1 MWLTINF
8 QQVNDDVPTAEA
20 MSRNP
25 EIGAQVMEAY
35 TKHRAGPMTS
45 GLNAVGF
52 SSLHM
57 VSPDLN
63 TTQVNELID
72 KAGTFQS
79 TATRK
84 QLKVQEDQ
92 LRDEKEALVQ
102 WIALSTG
109 VDLRYMDEDQSK
121 GFGHD
126 FPGGWASLFAIS
138 THMFS
143 RGSVH
148 IGSSDPLAP
157 PVIDPNYMSHPLDA
171 EMMAR
176 AILHARQLCRTEPL
190 ASKFKKG
197 PDGDLIPIP
206 GHLGKYHDPKT
217 LEEAKEYVR
226 WNCFTCYHP
235 IGTASMLPMEEG
247 GVVDT
252 ELKVY
257 GTKNLRVVDAS
268 IFPLHVQGN
277 IVSLVYAVAER
288 AADIIKAAR
297 K

>member
-1 MWLTINF
+1 MG
-8 QQVNDDVPTAEA
+8 
-20 MSRNP
+20 RNP

-35 TKHRAGPMTS
+35 TRHGAGPMTS
-45 GLNAVGF
+45 GLTGIGF
-52 SSLHM
+52 SSLHT
-57 VSPDLN
+57 VCPDLS
-63 TTQVNELID
+63 TAQVNELIN
-72 KAGTFQS
+72 KASTFQS

-84 QLKVQEDQ
+84 QLEIQEDQ
-92 LRDEKEALVQ
+92 LRDEQEALIQ
-102 WIALSTG
+102 WICISAG
-109 VDLRYMDEDQSK
+109 VDFRVIDTDQKSA
-121 GFGHD
+121 FGHP
-126 FPGGWASLFAIS
+126 FEGGFASLAAVS

-148 IGSSDPLAP
+148 IGSSDALAQ

-176 AILHARQLCRTEPL
+176 SILHARQLMRTEPL

-197 PDGDLIPIP
+197 PDGDLMPML
-206 GHLGKYHDPKT
+206 GHHGDNHDPKT
-217 LEEAKEYVR
+217 LEEAIDYVR
-226 WNCFTCYHP
+226 WNAITCYHP
-235 IGTASMLPMEEG
+235 IGTASMLPRDEG

-252 ELKVY
+252 NLKVY

-277 IVSLVYAVAER
+277 IMSLVYATAER
-288 AADIIKAAR
+288 AADMIKAEM